1 MTAKEYLK
9 QISVLNERINNSL
22 NHIDDLR
29 QKATTMGLS
38 SSLGTER
45 VQSSGSSNDKIGD
58 LVLKIVEYEH
68 MANQNIDEYIDKKN
82 EAVELVNL
90 LDNAT
95 YIEILKMRYFEEAT
109 FEEIAVCIDKC
120 WRHTIRLHG
129 YALQEF
135 QKELDKQQEICNM
148 S

>member
-82 EAVELVNL
+82 EAVELINL

-95 YIEILKMRYFEEAT
+95 YIEILTMRYFDQLS
-109 FEEIAVCIDKC
+109 FEEIAVTINKC
-120 WRHTIRLHG
+120 WRHTVRLHG

-135 QKELDKQQEICNM
+135 QKIIDSELSIN
-148 S
+148 

>member
-95 YIEILKMRYFEEAT
+95 YIEILKMRYFEQLS
-109 FEEIAVCIDKC
+109 FEEIAVTINKC
-120 WRHTIRLHG
+120 WRHTVRLHG

-135 QKELDKQQEICNM
+135 QKIIDSELSIN
-148 S
+148 